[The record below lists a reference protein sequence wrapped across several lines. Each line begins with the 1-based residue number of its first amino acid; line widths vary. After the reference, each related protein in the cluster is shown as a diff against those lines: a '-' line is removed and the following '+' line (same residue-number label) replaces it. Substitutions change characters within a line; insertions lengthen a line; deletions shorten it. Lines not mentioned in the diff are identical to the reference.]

1 MPPGAK
7 LAARHR
13 LTFRPPPSILF
24 VKAMEGR
31 LNESIVGEI
40 RAAIRSKLSNR
51 HVPAKI
57 INCDK
62 IPYTTNG
69 KRLEV
74 SLPLLDWPK
83 PSPSCLANQ
92 SSPSFCILQIP
103 VKKLINGIPY
113 EKLNLSSAE
122 DPECLRYFVDHP
134 ELKLPGKAK
143 L

>member
-1 MPPGAK
+1 MRNVRS
-7 LAARHR
+7 ARPAIKQAHSS
-13 LTFRPPPSILF
+13 LPISILF

-74 SLPLLDWPK
+74 SPPPLDSPK
-83 PSPSCLANQ
+83 
-92 SSPSFCILQIP
+92 SSP
-103 VKKLINGIPY
+103 
-113 EKLNLSSAE
+113 
-122 DPECLRYFVDHP
+122 R
-134 ELKLPGKAK
+134 
-143 L
+143 